1 MFNDPNLIDPTYGDH
16 NEVATNLLYVTVV
29 DHNIL
34 NDKLLLI
41 IALVHC
47 EMNMFRSATG
57 ATTSFSVQVCGR
69 VVNMNTVV
77 CSWQQYHYAHF

>member
-1 MFNDPNLIDPTYGDH
+1 M
-16 NEVATNLLYVTVV
+16 ATNLLYVIVV
-29 DHNIL
+29 DPNIL

-47 EMNMFRSATG
+47 EMNMFRS
-57 ATTSFSVQVCGR
+57 TTDANSSCIVQVCSR

-77 CSWQQYHYAHF
+77 GSRQQYHYAHS